1 MYGKWRLKMVEKN
14 YHSRILDLSKKWD
27 GVIEKLKGTYYDKRT
42 SIPWWLWLLFSP
54 LRDITRVISLKEGI
68 LSFFKTNAF
77 LSILPILSSILLPL
91 INWALPIKWSP
102 DNVNIPIWA
111 QSCASYIFG
120 YVISMVLYFPQLVK
134 FNSRHFHLGA
144 YKTFRN
150 QEYVLFQGALLD
162 KKGDFYFKGL
172 YDYITNSKEGYQ
184 MIENLIQ
191 NFLHNEKVQYQ
202 SRIHYLEETIKEI
215 NSSFED
221 LREDY
226 DDFAQSIISER
237 DELLEEFEYVIE
249 LLKDI
254 NTLLF
259 RIHNKGLSVHNLDI
273 LTGFTLYELKG
284 NKLIQKADIRTS
296 GATPNE
302 IKLNDPRYQHYGMV
316 KVIKDNLN
324 RPYYNHPYEGHVVVS
339 YKMDIDNKGI
349 WVYNFH
355 FNDTNTKARK
365 LLMENGII
373 ESKEIY
379 RLVHALCLLSLDYFE
394 SKGAVNQ

>member
-1 MYGKWRLKMVEKN
+1 MVEKN
-14 YHSRILDLSKKWD
+14 YHSRLIDISNKWD
-27 GVIEKLKGTYYDKRT
+27 GVIETLKSAYVDKKL
-42 SIPWWLWLLFSP
+42 SMPWWLWLLTSP
-54 LRDITRVISLKEGI
+54 LRDIKRVISLKEGI
-68 LSFFKTNAF
+68 SSFFKTNAF

-91 INWALPIKWSP
+91 INWALPINWASP
-102 DNVNIPIWA
+102 DNVNIPVWVELATSFILG
-111 QSCASYIFG
+111 YI
-120 YVISMVLYFPQLVK
+120 ISMGLYFPQLLQFK
-134 FNSRHFHLGA
+134 SPHFHLGA
-144 YKTFRN
+144 YKTFRK
-150 QEYVLFQGALLD
+150 QEYELFKGAFLD
-162 KKGDFYFKGL
+162 SKGDFYFKGI

-191 NFLHNEKVQYQ
+191 TFLQNEKVHYE

-221 LREDY
+221 LRQDY
-226 DDFAQSIISER
+226 DEFALSIISER

-284 NKLIQKADIRTS
+284 NKLIQKADVRTS
-296 GATPNE
+296 GITANE
-302 IKLNDPRYQHYGMV
+302 IELDDPRYQHYGMV

-339 YKMDIDNKGI
+339 FKMNIDNKGI

-355 FNDTNTKARK
+355 FDDSNTKARK
-365 LLMENGII
+365 LIMENGII

-379 RLVHALCLLSLDYFE
+379 RLVHALCLLSQDYLE